1 VLFLGWSVF
10 PLVLLYWLENVIVGG
25 FNGAAAEVRRR
36 PHPLTPSPLR
46 ERGNKRCC
54 SFSFGISSVV
64 RRILLADADAFYVA
78 VARAIDPEGAGRAPL
93 LIVGGSRESRG
104 VVCSA
109 SYETRAFGVRSAMPI
124 ARALRLCPDAMCV
137 PVPMKEC
144 VKRSAEIRQLLHRFA
159 PIVEGASIDEWY
171 LDLTG
176 TEGVY
181 HHEPLAATAER
192 IRGGVREATGLTLSI
207 GGGTNKLI
215 AKMAV
220 ARAKP
225 DGVLIVEP
233 GGEEAFVRSCTLAEI
248 PLVGPKFQAR
258 LAARGLVTVEDV
270 FLYDSATL
278 RRTGGLSAREATW
291 LWNRVHG
298 VDEAGVAHREVNRGL
313 SRDETFAKDL
323 HEDEDI
329 ERELL
334 RLVTRAAGDLRG
346 GGLTARTVT
355 VRLRDWDFRTR
366 SAQRTMAEPV
376 VSDRVILRVARELL
390 VTLRKARRVPAR
402 LVGVR
407 LSGLAAP
414 QAEDQFA
421 FFRGASP
428 DETERDRGLA
438 QAIDRVRGK
447 FGQKSIVP
455 GGIAEGEQR

>member
-1 VLFLGWSVF
+1 M
-10 PLVLLYWLENVIVGG
+10 
-25 FNGAAAEVRRR
+25 
-36 PHPLTPSPLR
+36 
-46 ERGNKRCC
+46 
-54 SFSFGISSVV
+54 

-78 VARAIDPEGAGRAPL
+78 VARALDPEGAGRAAL

-109 SYETRAFGVRSAMPI
+109 SYETRKFGVRSAMPI

-144 VKRSAEIRQLLHRFA
+144 AKKSAEIRHLLHRFA

-181 HHEPLAATAER
+181 HHESLAATAER
-192 IRGGVREATGLTLSI
+192 VRAGVREATGLTLSI

-233 GGEEAFVRSCTLAEI
+233 GAEEAFMRSSTLADI

-258 LAARGLVTVEDV
+258 LATHSLVTVEDV
-270 FLYDSATL
+270 FPYDVTTL
-278 RRTGGLSAREATW
+278 RRKAGLSAREATW

-298 VDEAGVAHREVNRGL
+298 VDDAGVAHREVNRGI
-313 SRDETFAKDL
+313 SRDETFAQDL
-323 HEDEDI
+323 REDRDL

-334 RLVTRAAGDLRG
+334 RLVTRAAADLRG
-346 GGLTARTVT
+346 DHLTARTVA

-366 SAQRTMAEPV
+366 SAQRTLAEPV

-390 VTLRKARRVPAR
+390 AGLRDARRVPAR

-407 LSGLAAP
+407 LSGLAEAAVP
-414 QAEDQFA
+414 DQFA
-421 FFRGASP
+421 LFTTARSDPLSA
-428 DETERDRGLA
+428 
-438 QAIDRVRGK
+438 AIDRVRGK
-447 FGQKSIVP
+447 YGPKSILP
-455 GGIAEGEQR
+455 GGIA